1 MNKVAVISS
10 LVVIGLI
17 FGNAIFIKLNPFDYD
32 GEYAKIPITF
42 DINKSRLTRISEGG
56 KRKTK
61 KI

>member
-1 MNKVAVISS
+1 MNKTAVISS

-32 GEYAKIPITF
+32 GEYAKIPVTF
-42 DINKSRLTRISEGG
+42 NTNKSTLTRISEGG

-61 KI
+61 RI